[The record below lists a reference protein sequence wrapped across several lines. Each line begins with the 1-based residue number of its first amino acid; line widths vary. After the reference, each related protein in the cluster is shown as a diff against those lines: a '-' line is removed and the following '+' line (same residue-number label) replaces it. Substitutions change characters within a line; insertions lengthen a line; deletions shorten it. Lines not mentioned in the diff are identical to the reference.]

1 MTDPFRYF
9 LRVRYGEC
17 DAQHVVYNPK
27 YGEYFD
33 LAATEFMRTA
43 FAPLSVFGGTFEF
56 QVVKLV
62 VEWKAPAVLDD
73 VLEIRVQPTRFG
85 TTSFTLGFEIHVA
98 GRDGPIVSGETI
110 NVHAARIDGAWRKAA
125 IPPDLRARLETAAA
139 GKVVDH
145 AGRATAS

>member
-1 MTDPFRYF
+1 MTEPFRYF

-43 FAPLSVFGGTFEF
+43 FAPQSVFGGTFEF

-62 VEWKAPAVLDD
+62 VEWTSPAQLDD

-85 TTSFTLGFEIHVA
+85 TTSFTLGFEIRVA
-98 GRDGPIVSGETI
+98 GRDEPIVTGETV
-110 NVHAARIDGAWRKAA
+110 NVHAARVDGAWRKEA

-139 GKVVDH
+139 GNIVDH
-145 AGRATAS
+145 AGRATTS